1 MGFSVAGTSMAEIQS
16 IGLSIRVH
24 GAYGRMDLMGEFAM
38 SSHQNTLSN
47 PEFHPLTL
55 KRWGDFE
62 QLFGVRGA
70 CGGCWCMWWRLKRS
84 EFERQKGE
92 GNRKAM
98 KAIVDSGEIPGILAY
113 IGKKSVGWCAVA
125 PRESYP
131 VLERSRILKSV
142 DATPVWSVSC
152 FFIHKNFRNKGL
164 SVRLLHAA
172 IAHVKDHG
180 GRVVE
185 GYPVEPK
192 KDRMPP
198 AFAWTGLASGF
209 KKAGFTEVARR
220 SETRPIMRF
229 DIP

>member
-1 MGFSVAGTSMAEIQS
+1 VAEILPIS
-16 IGLSIRVH
+16 LGIRIQ
-24 GAYGRMDLMGEFAM
+24 GAYCTMELIGEFAM

-47 PEFHPLTL
+47 LEFHPLTPN
-55 KRWGDFE
+55 RWTDFE

-70 CGGCWCMWWRLKRS
+70 CGGCWCMWFRLKRS
-84 EFERQKGE
+84 EFEQQKGE

-98 KAIVDSGEIPGILAY
+98 KAIVDSGEVPGILAY
-113 IGKKSVGWCAVA
+113 IGKKPVGWCAAA

-131 VLERSRILKSV
+131 VLERSRILKRV
-142 DATPVWSVSC
+142 DNTPVWSVSC
-152 FFIHKNFRNKGL
+152 FFIDKNFRNKGL

-172 IAHVKDHG
+172 IAYVKDHG
-180 GRVVE
+180 GKVVE

-198 AFAWTGLASGF
+198 AFVWTGLASAF
-209 KKAGFTEVARR
+209 KKTGFTEVARR

-229 DIP
+229 HISTENPKRRT